1 MNKIYPERPGFPRM
15 LDASVLKYIAV
26 VTMLIDH
33 AALCLIYNMILKPA
47 APISR
52 GTQLYSLYLL
62 YKFLRGVGRLA
73 FPIFCFFLVEGFRYT
88 RSRKKYALRL
98 FLFGLI
104 SEVPFDLCSKLTF
117 PNHMHQNVM
126 FELLMGVIMLSAWEY
141 FEHRKSQDIAEPDAE
156 RESET
161 DAPKSSPAPSLFQN
175 VQILTLLQVLSAAAC
190 MAAAQFLHLDY
201 GYKGLGLILV
211 LYLLQYDRLI
221 QCAAGAVV
229 IGIWELPAVLSFLLL
244 FFYSGK
250 RGKQSRYFFYAFYPV
265 HLLLLYGISRLMP

>member
-1 MNKIYPERPGFPRM
+1 MRNMYPEKSGFPRV

-33 AALCLIYNMILKPA
+33 AALCLIYNMTLKPA

-52 GTQLYSLYLL
+52 GTQLYNLYLF

-88 RSRKKYALRL
+88 RSRKTYALRL

-104 SEVPFDLCSKLTF
+104 SEVPFDLCAKLTF
-117 PNHMHQNVM
+117 PNHKHQNVM
-126 FELLMGVIMLSAWEY
+126 FELFMAILMLAAWEY
-141 FEHRKSQDIAEPDAE
+141 FDRRKAEAANPQEPEKQNAADAE
-156 RESET
+156 NP
-161 DAPKSSPAPSLFQN
+161 APAPSLLQN
-175 VQILTLLQVLSAAAC
+175 VQVLTLLQVLSAAAC

-244 FFYSGK
+244 LFYSGK
-250 RGKQSRYFFYAFYPV
+250 RGRQSRYFFYIFYPA
-265 HLLLLYGISRLMP
+265 HLLLLYGITRLMP